1 MPRIYL
7 VNVFAAGARDYLED
21 AATGIAAAALVFR
34 LLANGMAAA
43 DDQPIRIRQGRA
55 MGRPSE
61 IALRFRLDATGHVDG
76 CWLGGVA
83 ALA

>member
-1 MPRIYL
+1 LPRIYL
-7 VNVFAAGARDYLED
+7 VNVFAAGARDYLE
-21 AATGIAAAALVFR
+21 ATGIAAAALVFG
-34 LLANGMAAA
+34 LLANGMVAA
-43 DDQPIRIRQGRA
+43 DDRPIRDRQGRA